1 MATKGVR
8 TVQTELHDTS
18 PVGRR
23 KSRKL
28 PVTVKMTDAAVEL
41 LPEGYG
47 APVLVQFHEG
57 KLQLLVFGEAGQDEP
72 THTIDL
78 EAAATDPKSAA

>member
-8 TVQTELHDTS
+8 TTKTELLDVS

-23 KSRKL
+23 KDRKL
-28 PVTVKMTDAAVEL
+28 AVTVKMTDAAVEL

-47 APVLVQFHEG
+47 SPVLLQFHEG
-57 KLQLLVFGEAGQDEP
+57 RLQLLVFGEAGNDEP
-72 THTIDL
+72 TQTISL
-78 EAAATDPKSAA
+78 EAAATDPKPAG